1 MLNNFL
7 SFVLALGILI
17 FVHELGHFLFAK
29 LFGVTVEK
37 FSLGFG
43 PKIFGWKRGET
54 EYLVSAIP
62 LGGYVKMLGEGD
74 EGNVGEADK
83 GRSFAEKSPGQ
94 RIGIV
99 AAGPIFN
106 LIFAFFVY
114 SIILMVGVDM
124 LTAKV
129 DVVKDKPAA
138 RAGLV
143 DNDVVKSING
153 KPVRFWDDVAQAIG
167 ESEGKP
173 VDIMV
178 LRGAKELSF
187 RVVPETITD
196 KNIFRE
202 TVSRPAIGVTSVGET
217 VRERYS
223 PGEALTKGL
232 ALTWNLT
239 RLTGKLLLKLVDGS
253 ISVKD
258 NLGGPL
264 SIADMAGKQA
274 AAGVESFFLFLAG
287 LSVNLGV
294 LNLLPIPILDGG
306 HIVFNLWEL
315 IFRKPVSAR
324 TRETAQKVGLVIL
337 LALMLLAIY
346 LDFDKYLRIWLL

>member
-1 MLNNFL
+1 MLSLL
-7 SFVLALGILI
+7 SFIVALGILI

-29 LFGVTVEK
+29 LFGVAVEK

-43 PKIFGWKRGET
+43 PKVIGRTIGET

-74 EGNVGEADK
+74 DAEVSEANK
-83 GRSFAEKSPGQ
+83 GRSFAEKSPLQ
-94 RIGIV
+94 RVCIV
-99 AAGPIFN
+99 AAGPVFN
-106 LIFAFFVY
+106 LVFAFVVY
-114 SIILMVGVDM
+114 SIILMVGVQM

-129 DVVKDKPAA
+129 GVVKDKPAA
-138 RAGLV
+138 RAGMK
-143 DNDVVKSING
+143 DNDVVKVING
-153 KPVRFWDDVAQAIG
+153 KQIRFWDDLAVAIA
-167 ESEGKP
+167 ESKGKP
-173 VDIMV
+173 VDITVMRGDTLLNLRV
-178 LRGAKELSF
+178 L
-187 RVVPETITD
+187 PETISD

-202 TVSRPAIGVTSVGET
+202 TVSRPAIGVTSLGESVT
-217 VRERYS
+217 ERYN
-223 PGEALTKGL
+223 PIDAVAKGMN
-232 ALTWNLT
+232 LTWNLT
-239 RLTGKLLLKLVDGS
+239 KLTGKLLVKLVEGT
-253 ISVKD
+253 ISVKE

-274 AAGVESFFLFLAG
+274 AAGVDSFFMFLAG

-306 HIVFNLWEL
+306 HVVFNLWEL
-315 IFRKPVSAR
+315 VFRKPIGVK
-324 TRETAQKVGLVIL
+324 TRETAQKIGLIIL